1 MLGQASRNI
10 YVYVISDL
18 GSTEIELLLESDHRL
33 PPKFLYTTRM
43 QLGNLLWYSDRA
55 RLANPNTE
63 ASLSDSGRT
72 LAFR

>member
-1 MLGQASRNI
+1 M
-10 YVYVISDL
+10 
-18 GSTEIELLLESDHRL
+18 LLESDHRL

-63 ASLSDSGRT
+63 ASLSDSGRNFGISVEKKKLET
-72 LAFR
+72 EQNETKRMKENQRV